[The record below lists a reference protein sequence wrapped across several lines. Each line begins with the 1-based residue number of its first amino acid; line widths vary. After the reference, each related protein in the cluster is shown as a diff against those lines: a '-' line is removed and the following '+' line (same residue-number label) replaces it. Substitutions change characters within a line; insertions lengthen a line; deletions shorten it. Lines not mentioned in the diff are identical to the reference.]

1 MAKTGIIMKPSTED
15 KSTSR
20 VVRNEILTRIM
31 EQGSFTVPDIV
42 DRTGISPTTIAKY
55 VFDMQMSGLLD
66 VIDTV
71 KSERRGRRPLL
82 YGLKAKALYFVGVDI
97 KYFSL
102 DIGIMDLKGNILN
115 TKSVNNFR
123 FEDTFSKLEEIAVA
137 VDDFISGQEDIN
149 PEQIQCICFA
159 IGGRVNSAMGTSA
172 SNFNFEEFRDT
183 SLADFLRNR
192 LGHQVIVEN
201 DTKVMAYGEYMSL
214 GGDSIKDMLYINIGW
229 GLGMGII
236 VDGKLLVG
244 YKGYAG
250 ELGHVPFYDNNVM
263 CHCGKKG
270 CIETEVSGNAVYRKL
285 IQRVKGGEQSLL
297 SGKILSKDGI
307 TLKDI
312 IYAAEKEDPLC
323 VDLISQMGSQLG
335 RHVAGLIN
343 IFNPECIIV
352 GGTFAEAA
360 TYYFLHPM
368 NDSIRKFSLRLMSN
382 GIQVRTSKLGD
393 KSGVTGACILARN
406 RSFLEQYR

>member
-1 MAKTGIIMKPSTED
+1 MKPATID

-20 VVRNEILTRIM
+20 IVRNEILSRIM
-31 EQGSFTVPDIV
+31 EQGNFTVPDIV
-42 DRTGISPTTIAKY
+42 DRTGISPTTVAKY

-66 VIDTV
+66 VIDKV
-71 KSERRGRRPLL
+71 KSEHRGRRPIL
-82 YGLKAKALYFVGVDI
+82 YGLKSRSLYFIGVDI

-102 DIGIMDLKGNILN
+102 DIGMMDLSGKML
-115 TKSVNNFR
+115 KSKHMGGFR
-123 FEDTFSKLEEIAVA
+123 FEDSFSKLEEIVVA
-137 VDDFISGQEDIN
+137 VDEFIKELEDVE
-149 PEQIQCICFA
+149 PDQIQCICFA
-159 IGGRVNSAMGTSA
+159 VGGRVNSALGTSA
-172 SNFNFEEFRDT
+172 SLFNFEEFRDT
-183 SLADFLRNR
+183 SLAEFLKDR

-214 GGDSIKDMLYINIGW
+214 GDGSVKDMLYINIGW
-229 GLGMGII
+229 GLGLGII

-244 YKGYAG
+244 HKGYAG
-250 ELGHVPFYDNNVM
+250 ELGHVPFYDNNVL

-285 IQRVKGGEQSLL
+285 IQRVKGGEQSFL
-297 SGKILSKDGI
+297 SKKILSGEGI

-312 IYAAEKEDPLC
+312 IFAAEKEDPLC

-335 RHVAGLIN
+335 RHVAGIIN

-368 NDSIRKFSLRLMSN
+368 NDSIRKYSLRLMSN
-382 GIQVRTSKLGD
+382 DIQVKTSILGER
-393 KSGVTGACILARN
+393 SGVIGACILARN
-406 RSFLEQYR
+406 RSFLEQYC

>member
-1 MAKTGIIMKPSTED
+1 MKRTPVD

-20 VVRNEILTRIM
+20 IVRNEILTRIM

-55 VFDMQMSGLLD
+55 VSDMQIDGLLA
-66 VIDTV
+66 VVDTV

-82 YGLKAKALYFVGVDI
+82 YGLKSKSLYFIGVDI

-102 DIGIMDLKGNILN
+102 DIGIMDLGGNMIDTRHL
-115 TKSVNNFR
+115 SDFR
-123 FEDTFSKLEEIAVA
+123 YEDSFSKLDEIIVA
-137 VDDFISGQEDIN
+137 VEDFIAGREDIE
-149 PEQIQCICFA
+149 PGQIECICFSL
-159 IGGRVNSAMGTSA
+159 GGRVNSAEGTSA
-172 SNFNFEEFRDT
+172 SLFNFEEFRDT
-183 SLADFLRNR
+183 SLADFLKDR

-214 GGDSIKDMLYINIGW
+214 GDGSVKDMLYINIGW
-229 GLGMGII
+229 GLGLGII

-244 YKGYAG
+244 HKGYAG

-297 SGKILSKDGI
+297 SKKILSGEGI

-312 IYAAEKEDPLC
+312 IFAAGKEDPLC
-323 VDLISQMGSQLG
+323 VDLISQMGAQLG
-335 RHVAGLIN
+335 RHVAGIIN

-368 NDSIRKFSLRLMSN
+368 NDSIRKYSLRLMSN
-382 GIQVRTSKLGD
+382 DIQVKTSILGER
-393 KSGVTGACILARN
+393 SGVIGACILARN
-406 RSFLEQYR
+406 RSFLEQYC

>member
-1 MAKTGIIMKPSTED
+1 MKPATID

-20 VVRNEILTRIM
+20 IVRNEILSRIM
-31 EQGSFTVPDIV
+31 EQGNFTVPDIV
-42 DRTGISPTTIAKY
+42 DRTGISPTTVAKY

-66 VIDTV
+66 VIDKV
-71 KSERRGRRPLL
+71 KSEHRGRRPIL
-82 YGLKAKALYFVGVDI
+82 YGLKSRSLYFIGVDI

-102 DIGIMDLKGNILN
+102 DIGMMDLSGKML
-115 TKSVNNFR
+115 KSKHMGGFR
-123 FEDTFSKLEEIAVA
+123 FEDSFSKLEEIVVA
-137 VDDFISGQEDIN
+137 VDEFIKELEDVE
-149 PEQIQCICFA
+149 PDQIQCICFA
-159 IGGRVNSAMGTSA
+159 VGGRVNSALGTSA
-172 SNFNFEEFRDT
+172 SLFNFEEFRDT
-183 SLADFLRNR
+183 SLAEFLKDR

-214 GGDSIKDMLYINIGW
+214 GDGSVKDMLYINIGW
-229 GLGMGII
+229 GLGLGII

-244 YKGYAG
+244 HKGYAG
-250 ELGHVPFYDNNVM
+250 ELGHVPFYDNNVL

-285 IQRVKGGEQSLL
+285 IQRVKGGEQSFL
-297 SGKILSKDGI
+297 SKKILSGEGI

-312 IYAAEKEDPLC
+312 IFAAEKEDPLC
-323 VDLISQMGSQLG
+323 VDLISQMGAQLG

-368 NDSIRKFSLRLMSN
+368 NDSIRKYSLRLMSN
-382 GIQVRTSKLGD
+382 DIQVKTSILGER
-393 KSGVTGACILARN
+393 SGVIGACILARN
-406 RSFLEQYR
+406 RSFLEQYC

>member
-1 MAKTGIIMKPSTED
+1 MKPATID

-20 VVRNEILTRIM
+20 IVRNEILSRIM
-31 EQGSFTVPDIV
+31 EQGNFTVPDIV
-42 DRTGISPTTIAKY
+42 DRTGISPTTVAKY

-66 VIDTV
+66 VIDKV
-71 KSERRGRRPLL
+71 KSEHRGRRPIL
-82 YGLKAKALYFVGVDI
+82 YGLKSRSLYFIGVDI

-102 DIGIMDLKGNILN
+102 DIGMMDLSGKML
-115 TKSVNNFR
+115 KSKHMGDFR
-123 FEDTFSKLEEIAVA
+123 FEDSFSKLEEIVVA
-137 VDDFISGQEDIN
+137 VDEFIKELEDVE
-149 PEQIQCICFA
+149 PDQIQCICFA
-159 IGGRVNSAMGTSA
+159 VGGRVNSALGTSA
-172 SNFNFEEFRDT
+172 SLFNFEEFRDT
-183 SLADFLRNR
+183 SLAEFLKDR

-214 GGDSIKDMLYINIGW
+214 GDGSVKDMLYINIGW
-229 GLGMGII
+229 GLGLGII

-244 YKGYAG
+244 HKGYAG
-250 ELGHVPFYDNNVM
+250 ELGHVPFYDNNVL

-285 IQRVKGGEQSLL
+285 IQRVKGGEQSFL
-297 SGKILSKDGI
+297 SKKILSGEGI

-312 IYAAEKEDPLC
+312 IFAAEKEDPLC

-335 RHVAGLIN
+335 RHVAGIIN

-368 NDSIRKFSLRLMSN
+368 NDSIRKYSLRLMSN
-382 GIQVRTSKLGD
+382 DIQVKTSRLGD
-393 KSGVTGACILARN
+393 KSGVIGACILARN
-406 RSFLEQYR
+406 RSFLEQYC

>member
-1 MAKTGIIMKPSTED
+1 MKRTPVD

-20 VVRNEILTRIM
+20 IVRNEILTRIM

-55 VFDMQMSGLLD
+55 VSDMQIDGLLA
-66 VIDTV
+66 VVDTV

-82 YGLKAKALYFVGVDI
+82 YGLKSKSLYFIGVDI

-102 DIGIMDLKGNILN
+102 DIGIMDLGGNMIDTRHL
-115 TKSVNNFR
+115 SDFR
-123 FEDTFSKLEEIAVA
+123 YEDSFSKLDEIIVA
-137 VDDFISGQEDIN
+137 VEDFIAGREDIE
-149 PEQIQCICFA
+149 PGQIECICFSL
-159 IGGRVNSAMGTSA
+159 GGRVNSAEGTSA
-172 SNFNFEEFRDT
+172 SLFNFEEFRDT
-183 SLADFLRNR
+183 SLADFLKDR

-214 GGDSIKDMLYINIGW
+214 GDGSVKDMLYINIGW
-229 GLGMGII
+229 GLGLGII

-244 YKGYAG
+244 HKGYAG

-297 SGKILSKDGI
+297 SKKILSGEGI

-312 IYAAEKEDPLC
+312 IFAAGKEDPLC

-335 RHVAGLIN
+335 RHVAGIIN

-368 NDSIRKFSLRLMSN
+368 NDSIRKYSLRLMSN
-382 GIQVRTSKLGD
+382 DIQVKTSKLGD
-393 KSGVTGACILARN
+393 KSGVIGACILARN
-406 RSFLEQYR
+406 RSFLEQYC

>member
-1 MAKTGIIMKPSTED
+1 MKPATID

-20 VVRNEILTRIM
+20 IVRNEILSRIM
-31 EQGSFTVPDIV
+31 EQGNFTVPDIV
-42 DRTGISPTTIAKY
+42 DRTGISPTTVAKY

-66 VIDTV
+66 VIDKV
-71 KSERRGRRPLL
+71 KSEHRGRRPIL
-82 YGLKAKALYFVGVDI
+82 YGLKSRSLYFIGVDI

-102 DIGIMDLKGNILN
+102 DIGMMDLSGKML
-115 TKSVNNFR
+115 KSKHMGGFR
-123 FEDTFSKLEEIAVA
+123 FEDSFSKLEEIVVA
-137 VDDFISGQEDIN
+137 VDEFIKELEDVE
-149 PEQIQCICFA
+149 PDQIQCICFA
-159 IGGRVNSAMGTSA
+159 VGGRVNSALGTSA
-172 SNFNFEEFRDT
+172 SLFNFEEFRDT
-183 SLADFLRNR
+183 SLAEFLKDR

-214 GGDSIKDMLYINIGW
+214 GDGSVKDMLYINIGW
-229 GLGMGII
+229 GLGLGII

-244 YKGYAG
+244 HKGYAG
-250 ELGHVPFYDNNVM
+250 ELGHVPFYDNNVL

-285 IQRVKGGEQSLL
+285 IQRVKGGEQSFL
-297 SGKILSKDGI
+297 SKKILSGEGI

-312 IYAAEKEDPLC
+312 IFAAEKEDPLC
-323 VDLISQMGSQLG
+323 VDLISQMGAQLG

-368 NDSIRKFSLRLMSN
+368 NDSIRKYSLRLMSN
-382 GIQVRTSKLGD
+382 DIQVKTSRLGD
-393 KSGVTGACILARN
+393 KSGVIGACILARN
-406 RSFLEQYR
+406 RSFLEQYC

>member
-1 MAKTGIIMKPSTED
+1 MKPATID

-20 VVRNEILTRIM
+20 IVRNEILSRIM
-31 EQGSFTVPDIV
+31 EQGNFTVPDIV
-42 DRTGISPTTIAKY
+42 DRTGISPTTVAKY

-66 VIDTV
+66 VIDKV
-71 KSERRGRRPLL
+71 KSEHRGRRPIL
-82 YGLKAKALYFVGVDI
+82 YGLKSRSLYFIGVDI

-102 DIGIMDLKGNILN
+102 DIGMMDLSGRML
-115 TKSVNNFR
+115 KSKHMGGFR
-123 FEDTFSKLEEIAVA
+123 FEDSFSKLEEIVVA
-137 VDDFISGQEDIN
+137 VDEFIKELEDVE
-149 PEQIQCICFA
+149 PDQIQCICFA
-159 IGGRVNSAMGTSA
+159 VGGRVNSALGTSA
-172 SNFNFEEFRDT
+172 SLFNFEEFRDT
-183 SLADFLRNR
+183 SLAEFLKDR

-214 GGDSIKDMLYINIGW
+214 GDGSVKDMLYINIGW
-229 GLGMGII
+229 GLGLGII

-244 YKGYAG
+244 HKGYAG
-250 ELGHVPFYDNNVM
+250 ELGHVPFYDNNVL

-285 IQRVKGGEQSLL
+285 IQRVKGGEQSFL
-297 SGKILSKDGI
+297 SKKILSGEGI

-312 IYAAEKEDPLC
+312 IFAAEKEDPLC
-323 VDLISQMGSQLG
+323 VDLISQMGAQLG
-335 RHVAGLIN
+335 RHVAGIIN

-368 NDSIRKFSLRLMSN
+368 NDSIRKYSLRLMSN
-382 GIQVRTSKLGD
+382 DIQVKTSRLGER
-393 KSGVTGACILARN
+393 SGVIGACILARN
-406 RSFLEQYR
+406 RSFLEQYC

>member
-1 MAKTGIIMKPSTED
+1 MKPATID

-20 VVRNEILTRIM
+20 IVRNEILSRIM
-31 EQGSFTVPDIV
+31 EQGNFTVPDIV
-42 DRTGISPTTIAKY
+42 DRTGISPTTVAKY

-66 VIDTV
+66 VIDKV
-71 KSERRGRRPLL
+71 KSEHRGRRPIL
-82 YGLKAKALYFVGVDI
+82 YGLKSRSLYFIGVDI

-102 DIGIMDLKGNILN
+102 DIGMMDLSGKML
-115 TKSVNNFR
+115 KSKHMGGFR
-123 FEDTFSKLEEIAVA
+123 FEDSFSKLEEIVVA
-137 VDDFISGQEDIN
+137 VDEFIKELEDVE
-149 PEQIQCICFA
+149 PDQIQCICFA
-159 IGGRVNSAMGTSA
+159 VGGRVNSALGTSA
-172 SNFNFEEFRDT
+172 SLFNFEEFRDT
-183 SLADFLRNR
+183 SLAEFLKDR

-214 GGDSIKDMLYINIGW
+214 GDGSVKDMLYINIGW
-229 GLGMGII
+229 GLGLGII

-244 YKGYAG
+244 HKGYAG
-250 ELGHVPFYDNNVM
+250 ELGHVPFYDNNVL

-297 SGKILSKDGI
+297 SKKILSGEGI

-312 IYAAEKEDPLC
+312 IFAAEKEDPLC
-323 VDLISQMGSQLG
+323 VDLISQMGAQLG
-335 RHVAGLIN
+335 RHVAGIIN

-368 NDSIRKFSLRLMSN
+368 NDSIRKYSLRLMSN
-382 GIQVRTSKLGD
+382 DIQVKTSILGER
-393 KSGVTGACILARN
+393 SGVIGACILARN
-406 RSFLEQYR
+406 RSFLEQYC

>member
-1 MAKTGIIMKPSTED
+1 MKPATID

-20 VVRNEILTRIM
+20 IVRNEILSRIM
-31 EQGSFTVPDIV
+31 EQGNFTVPDIV
-42 DRTGISPTTIAKY
+42 DRTGISPTTVAKY

-66 VIDTV
+66 VIDKV
-71 KSERRGRRPLL
+71 KSEHRGRRPIL
-82 YGLKAKALYFVGVDI
+82 YGLKSRSLYFIGVDI

-102 DIGIMDLKGNILN
+102 DIGMMDLSGKML
-115 TKSVNNFR
+115 KSKHMGGFR
-123 FEDTFSKLEEIAVA
+123 FEDSFSKLEEIVVA
-137 VDDFISGQEDIN
+137 VDEFIKELEDVE
-149 PEQIQCICFA
+149 PDQIQCICFA
-159 IGGRVNSAMGTSA
+159 VGGRVNSALGTSA
-172 SNFNFEEFRDT
+172 SLFNFEEFRDT
-183 SLADFLRNR
+183 SLAEFLKDR

-214 GGDSIKDMLYINIGW
+214 GDGSVKDMLYINIGW
-229 GLGMGII
+229 GLGLGII

-244 YKGYAG
+244 HKGYAG
-250 ELGHVPFYDNNVM
+250 ELGHVPFYDNNVL

-285 IQRVKGGEQSLL
+285 IQRVKGGEQSFL
-297 SGKILSKDGI
+297 SKKILSGEGI

-312 IYAAEKEDPLC
+312 IFAAEKEDPLC

-335 RHVAGLIN
+335 RHVAGIIN

-368 NDSIRKFSLRLMSN
+368 NDSIRKYSLRLMSN
-382 GIQVRTSKLGD
+382 DIQVKTSRLGER
-393 KSGVTGACILARN
+393 SGVIGACILARN
-406 RSFLEQYR
+406 RSFLEQYC

>member
-1 MAKTGIIMKPSTED
+1 MKPATID

-20 VVRNEILTRIM
+20 IVRNEILSRIM
-31 EQGSFTVPDIV
+31 EQGNFTVPDIV
-42 DRTGISPTTIAKY
+42 DRTGISPTTVAKY

-66 VIDTV
+66 VIDKV
-71 KSERRGRRPLL
+71 KSEHRGRRPIL
-82 YGLKAKALYFVGVDI
+82 YGLKSRSLYFIGVDI

-102 DIGIMDLKGNILN
+102 DIGMMDLSGKML
-115 TKSVNNFR
+115 KSKHMGGFR
-123 FEDTFSKLEEIAVA
+123 FEDSFSKLEEIVVA
-137 VDDFISGQEDIN
+137 VDEFIKELEDVE
-149 PEQIQCICFA
+149 PDQIQCICFA
-159 IGGRVNSAMGTSA
+159 VGGRVNSALGTSA
-172 SNFNFEEFRDT
+172 SLFNFEEFRDT
-183 SLADFLRNR
+183 SLAEFLKDR

-214 GGDSIKDMLYINIGW
+214 GDGSVKDMLYINIGW
-229 GLGMGII
+229 GLGLGII

-244 YKGYAG
+244 HKGYAG
-250 ELGHVPFYDNNVM
+250 ELGHVPFYDNNVL

-285 IQRVKGGEQSLL
+285 IQRVKGGEQSFL
-297 SGKILSKDGI
+297 SKKILSGEGI

-312 IYAAEKEDPLC
+312 IFAAEKEDPLC
-323 VDLISQMGSQLG
+323 VDLISQMGAQLG
-335 RHVAGLIN
+335 RHVAGIIN

-368 NDSIRKFSLRLMSN
+368 NDSIRKYSLRLMSN
-382 GIQVRTSKLGD
+382 DIQVKTSILGER
-393 KSGVTGACILARN
+393 SGVIGACILARN
-406 RSFLEQYR
+406 RSFLEQYC

>member
-1 MAKTGIIMKPSTED
+1 MKPATID

-20 VVRNEILTRIM
+20 IVRNEILSRIM
-31 EQGSFTVPDIV
+31 EQGNFTVPDIV
-42 DRTGISPTTIAKY
+42 DRTGISPTTVAKY

-66 VIDTV
+66 VIDKV
-71 KSERRGRRPLL
+71 KSEHRGRRPIL
-82 YGLKAKALYFVGVDI
+82 YGLKSRSLYFIGVDI

-102 DIGIMDLKGNILN
+102 DIGMMDLSGRML
-115 TKSVNNFR
+115 KSKHMGGFR
-123 FEDTFSKLEEIAVA
+123 FEDSFSKLEEIVVA
-137 VDDFISGQEDIN
+137 VDEFIKELEDVE
-149 PEQIQCICFA
+149 PDQIQCICFA
-159 IGGRVNSAMGTSA
+159 VGGRVNSALGTSA
-172 SNFNFEEFRDT
+172 SLFNFEEFRDT
-183 SLADFLRNR
+183 SLAEFLKDR

-214 GGDSIKDMLYINIGW
+214 GDGSVKDMLYINIGW
-229 GLGMGII
+229 GLGLGII

-244 YKGYAG
+244 HKGYAG
-250 ELGHVPFYDNNVM
+250 ELGHVPFYDNNVL

-285 IQRVKGGEQSLL
+285 IQRVKGGEQSFL
-297 SGKILSKDGI
+297 SKKILSGEGI

-312 IYAAEKEDPLC
+312 IFAAEKEDPLC
-323 VDLISQMGSQLG
+323 VDLISQMGAQLG
-335 RHVAGLIN
+335 RHVAGIIN

-368 NDSIRKFSLRLMSN
+368 NDSIRKYSLRLMSN
-382 GIQVRTSKLGD
+382 DIQVKTSRLGD
-393 KSGVTGACILARN
+393 KSGVIGACILARN
-406 RSFLEQYR
+406 RSFLEQYC

>member
-1 MAKTGIIMKPSTED
+1 MKPATID

-20 VVRNEILTRIM
+20 IVRNEILSRIM
-31 EQGSFTVPDIV
+31 EQGNFTVPDIV
-42 DRTGISPTTIAKY
+42 DRTGISPTTVAKY

-66 VIDTV
+66 VIDKV
-71 KSERRGRRPLL
+71 KSEHRGRRPIL
-82 YGLKAKALYFVGVDI
+82 YGLKSRSLYFIGVDI

-102 DIGIMDLKGNILN
+102 DIGMMDLSGKML
-115 TKSVNNFR
+115 KSKHMGGFR
-123 FEDTFSKLEEIAVA
+123 FEDSFSKLEEIVVA
-137 VDDFISGQEDIN
+137 VDEFIKELEDVE
-149 PEQIQCICFA
+149 PDQIQCICFA
-159 IGGRVNSAMGTSA
+159 VGGRVNSALGTSA
-172 SNFNFEEFRDT
+172 SLFNFEEFRDT
-183 SLADFLRNR
+183 SLAEFLKDR

-214 GGDSIKDMLYINIGW
+214 GDGSVKDMLYINIGW
-229 GLGMGII
+229 GLGLGII

-244 YKGYAG
+244 HKGYAG
-250 ELGHVPFYDNNVM
+250 ELGHVPFYDNNVL

-285 IQRVKGGEQSLL
+285 IQRVKGGEQSFL
-297 SGKILSKDGI
+297 SKKILSGEGI

-312 IYAAEKEDPLC
+312 IFAAEKEDPLC
-323 VDLISQMGSQLG
+323 VDLISQMGAQLG
-335 RHVAGLIN
+335 RHVAGIIN

-368 NDSIRKFSLRLMSN
+368 NDSIRKYSLRLMSN
-382 GIQVRTSKLGD
+382 DIQVKTSRLGER
-393 KSGVTGACILARN
+393 SGVIGACILARN
-406 RSFLEQYR
+406 RSFLEQYC

>member
-1 MAKTGIIMKPSTED
+1 MKHATID

-20 VVRNEILTRIM
+20 IVRNEILTRIM
-31 EQGSFTVPDIV
+31 EQGNFTIPDIV

-55 VFDMQMSGLLD
+55 VFDMQVSGLLD
-66 VIDTV
+66 VIDKV
-71 KSERRGRRPLL
+71 KSEHRGRRPLL
-82 YGLKAKALYFVGVDI
+82 YGLKSRSLYFIGVDI

-102 DIGIMDLKGNILN
+102 DIGMMDLNGKML
-115 TKSVNNFR
+115 KSKHMGGFR
-123 FEDTFSKLEEIAVA
+123 FEDSFSKLEEIVVA
-137 VDDFISGQEDIN
+137 VDDFIKELEGVGTD
-149 PEQIQCICFA
+149 QIQCICFA
-159 IGGRVNSAMGTSA
+159 IGGRVNSVQGTSA
-172 SNFNFEEFRDT
+172 SIFNFEEIRDT
-183 SLADFLRNR
+183 SLADFLKDR
-192 LGHQVIVEN
+192 LGYHVIIEN

-214 GGDSIKDMLYINIGW
+214 GDDGIKDMLYINIGW
-229 GLGMGII
+229 GLGLGII

-244 YKGYAG
+244 HKGYAG
-250 ELGHVPFYDNNVM
+250 ELGHVPFYENNVL

-285 IQRVKGGEQSLL
+285 IQRVREGEQSLL
-297 SGKILSKDGI
+297 SRKILSGEGI

-312 IYAAEKEDPLC
+312 IFAAEKEDPLC

-343 IFNPECIIV
+343 IFNPECIMV

-368 NDSIRKFSLRLMSN
+368 NDSIRKYSLRLMSN
-382 GIQVRTSKLGD
+382 DVQVKTSKLGE
-393 KSGVTGACILARN
+393 KSGVIGACILARN
-406 RSFLEQYR
+406 RSFLEQYC

>member
-1 MAKTGIIMKPSTED
+1 MKPAAVD
-15 KSTSR
+15 KSTSCI
-20 VVRNEILTRIM
+20 VRNEILARIM
-31 EQGSFTVPDIV
+31 EQGNFTVPDIV
-42 DRTGISPTTIAKY
+42 DRTGISPTTVAKY

-66 VIDTV
+66 VIDKV
-71 KSERRGRRPLL
+71 KSEHRGRRPIL
-82 YGLKAKALYFVGVDI
+82 YGLKSRSLYFIGVDI

-102 DIGIMDLKGNILN
+102 DIGMMDLSGKML
-115 TKSVNNFR
+115 KSKHMGGFR
-123 FEDTFSKLEEIAVA
+123 FEDSFSKLEEIVVA
-137 VDDFISGQEDIN
+137 VDDFIKELEDVEPN
-149 PEQIQCICFA
+149 QIQCVCFA
-159 IGGRVNSAMGTSA
+159 VGGRVNSAQGTSA
-172 SNFNFEEFRDT
+172 SLFNFEEFRDT
-183 SLADFLRNR
+183 SLAEFLKDR
-192 LGHQVIVEN
+192 LGYHVIIEN

-214 GGDSIKDMLYINIGW
+214 GDGSVKDMLYINIGW
-229 GLGMGII
+229 GLGLGII

-244 YKGYAG
+244 HKGYAG

-297 SGKILSKDGI
+297 SKKIMSGEGI

-312 IYAAEKEDPLC
+312 IFAAEKEDPLC

-335 RHVAGLIN
+335 RHVAGIIN

-368 NDSIRKFSLRLMSN
+368 NDSIRKYSLRLMSN
-382 GIQVRTSKLGD
+382 DIQVKTSRLGD
-393 KSGVTGACILARN
+393 KSGVIGACILARN
-406 RSFLEQYR
+406 RAFLEQYC

>member
-1 MAKTGIIMKPSTED
+1 MKPATID

-20 VVRNEILTRIM
+20 IVRNEILSRIM
-31 EQGSFTVPDIV
+31 EQGNFTVPDIV
-42 DRTGISPTTIAKY
+42 DRTGISPTTVAKY

-66 VIDTV
+66 VIDKV
-71 KSERRGRRPLL
+71 KSEHRGRRPIL
-82 YGLKAKALYFVGVDI
+82 YGLKSRSLYFIGVDI

-102 DIGIMDLKGNILN
+102 DIGMMDLSGRML
-115 TKSVNNFR
+115 KSKHMGGFR
-123 FEDTFSKLEEIAVA
+123 FEDSFSKLEEIVVA
-137 VDDFISGQEDIN
+137 VDEFIKELEDVE
-149 PEQIQCICFA
+149 PDQIQCICFA
-159 IGGRVNSAMGTSA
+159 VGGRVNSALGTSA
-172 SNFNFEEFRDT
+172 SLFNFEEFRDT
-183 SLADFLRNR
+183 SLAEFLKDR

-214 GGDSIKDMLYINIGW
+214 GDGSVKDMLYINIGW
-229 GLGMGII
+229 GLGLGII

-244 YKGYAG
+244 HKGYAG
-250 ELGHVPFYDNNVM
+250 ELGHVPFYDNNVL

-285 IQRVKGGEQSLL
+285 IQRVKGGEQSFL
-297 SGKILSKDGI
+297 SKKILSGEGI

-312 IYAAEKEDPLC
+312 IFAAEKEDPLC

-368 NDSIRKFSLRLMSN
+368 NDSIRKYSLRLMSN
-382 GIQVRTSKLGD
+382 DIQVKTSILGER
-393 KSGVTGACILARN
+393 SGVIGACILARN
-406 RSFLEQYR
+406 RSFLEQYC

>member
-1 MAKTGIIMKPSTED
+1 MKPATID

-20 VVRNEILTRIM
+20 IVRNEILSRIM
-31 EQGSFTVPDIV
+31 EQGNFTVPDIV
-42 DRTGISPTTIAKY
+42 DRTGISPTTVAKY

-66 VIDTV
+66 VIDKV
-71 KSERRGRRPLL
+71 KSEHRGRRPIL
-82 YGLKAKALYFVGVDI
+82 YGLKSRSLYFIGVDI

-102 DIGIMDLKGNILN
+102 DIGMMDLSGKML
-115 TKSVNNFR
+115 KSKHMGGFR
-123 FEDTFSKLEEIAVA
+123 FEDSFSKLEEIVVA
-137 VDDFISGQEDIN
+137 VDEFIKELEDVE
-149 PEQIQCICFA
+149 PDQIQCICFA
-159 IGGRVNSAMGTSA
+159 VGGRVNSALGTSA
-172 SNFNFEEFRDT
+172 SLFNFEEFRDT
-183 SLADFLRNR
+183 SLAEFLKDR

-214 GGDSIKDMLYINIGW
+214 GDGSVKDMLYINIGW
-229 GLGMGII
+229 GLGLGII

-244 YKGYAG
+244 HKGYAG
-250 ELGHVPFYDNNVM
+250 ELGHVPFYDNNVL

-285 IQRVKGGEQSLL
+285 IQRVKGGEQSFL
-297 SGKILSKDGI
+297 SKKILSGEGI

-312 IYAAEKEDPLC
+312 IFAAEKEDPLC

-368 NDSIRKFSLRLMSN
+368 NDSIRKYSLRLMSN
-382 GIQVRTSKLGD
+382 DIQVKTSILGER
-393 KSGVTGACILARN
+393 SGVIGACILARN
-406 RSFLEQYR
+406 RSFLEQYC